1 MPSSVAV
8 IFPDRSAWTSEA
20 TMPSER
26 DRWVG
31 QRLAVARKAAG
42 LTVRQLADHLGWPDH
57 SRLTSYETGR
67 RALSVVT
74 LMEIAQALGQA
85 PAALLVESPEEAEI
99 ITQVVGNRERAQ
111 QLAYLIQL
119 LGEGEPAPSDA
130 AA

>member
-1 MPSSVAV
+1 
-8 IFPDRSAWTSEA
+8 
-20 TMPSER
+20 MPSER

-31 QRLAVARKAAG
+31 QRLAAARKAAG
-42 LTVRQLADHLGWPDH
+42 LTVRQLTDRLGWPDH

-74 LMEIAQALGQA
+74 LMEIAQALDKA
-85 PAALLVESPEEAEI
+85 PAALLVESAEEAEI

-111 QLAYLIQL
+111 QLSYLIQL
-119 LGEGEPAPSDA
+119 LDEPEPAPPDA